1 MAVNPDE
8 DTEFNDALR
17 KYGIIPP
24 RVEAPPTPS
33 PPSSPD
39 LSVILDE
46 NAPSL
51 STLDALASEAADSDT
66 ERTIAAYRA
75 KRIAELSEAAKKARF
90 GDIIPISRED
100 YTREVTEGS
109 KVNEEDDEDEL
120 GTGVVCFLYRD
131 ADIPCARLAAQL
143 KTLAARFPRTKIVSI
158 VGNKCI
164 ENYPDRHLPTL
175 FIYRL
180 GKMTGQVT
188 AWGTDR
194 ERTIDE
200 LQTILVSMG
209 AILLSDA
216 KAFAASSASAK
227 RPLRADSDSED
238 DLEDEV
244 DKLAS
249 KMQSMKSRSSNAG
262 PTTGMVNSKTSRN
275 IRGRDLVDDDDSD
288 FDL

>member
-24 RVEAPPTPS
+24 RAVAPPTPS

-39 LSVILDE
+39 LSAILDD

-51 STLDALASEAADSDT
+51 STLETLASEAPDSDT
-66 ERTIAAYRA
+66 ERTIATYRA

-90 GDIIPISRED
+90 GDIIPISREA

-109 KVNEEDDEDEL
+109 KVNEEDDEEEL

-131 ADIPCARLAAQL
+131 ADIPCARLTAQL

-200 LQTILVSMG
+200 LQAILVSMG

-216 KAFAASSASAK
+216 KAFAASSGSARK
-227 RPLRADSDSED
+227 PQCADSDSED
-238 DLEDEV
+238 ELDEA

-249 KMQSMKSRSSNAG
+249 KMQSMKSRNSNAG

-275 IRGRDLVDDDDSD
+275 IRSRDAADDDNSD